1 MTRLSSKQILQEN
14 QTDDHNAISALSLN
28 HKALSHISCL
38 ADFKNLERLD
48 LSFNNLTSLQDL
60 KLCVNLKWLSVLQN
74 KLQSLEGIEELSKL
88 TVSVIFHCSSAVKLN
103 GQDKSKARLLLV
115 LIHLECPLPLSSY
128 LYCNTLLYIAGGSH
142 FANFENQVLNAGKNK
157 LRSMDEVRSLVSLR
171 ALILNDNEIGSICRL
186 DRMKDL
192 NTLEGRWIL
201 DVVLVANEGIDS
213 MLKSNSSGVIFLSRN
228 PVHEIGE
235 SLVKLK
241 SITKLSLSKCQIQSI
256 GSSLKSCIE
265 LKELRLAHNDIKTLP
280 AELAY
285 NTKLQN
291 LDLGNNLIT
300 SWSDLKVIR
309 SLVNLKNFNLQG
321 NPIAVKEK
329 LAKKTK
335 RLLPNLQI
343 FNARPTDKITKYEKG
358 DKVDDFPLN
367 VATELEVKKKDK
379 RDHGRAEKNKH
390 NSMTESGLVHLVNG
404 DLDVEKELKKKKRKA
419 NDEAKKKVPILKE
432 DHTMVEREL
441 NKKARKVERGGLGAI
456 DDGET
461 PFMELFAA
469 ETAENSKYSVEDR
482 TDKAFQDSNSA
493 GGSVSLG
500 AKKKKTKRRGI
511 SPSIQLLSLPVE
523 VGLGGPSTWDDE

>member
-1 MTRLSSKQILQEN
+1 MTRLSSKQILQDN

-88 TVSVIFHCSSAVKLN
+88 TV
-103 GQDKSKARLLLV
+103 
-115 LIHLECPLPLSSY
+115 
-128 LYCNTLLYIAGGSH
+128 
-142 FANFENQVLNAGKNK
+142 LNAGKNK

-192 NTLEGRWIL
+192 NTL
-201 DVVLVANEGIDS
+201 V
-213 MLKSNSSGVIFLSRN
+213 LSRN

-390 NSMTESGLVHLVNG
+390 NSMTESGLAHLVNG

-441 NKKARKVERGGLGAI
+441 NKKARKVERGGLSAI

>member
-1 MTRLSSKQILQEN
+1 M
-14 QTDDHNAISALSLN
+14 
-28 HKALSHISCL
+28 
-38 ADFKNLERLD
+38 
-48 LSFNNLTSLQDL
+48 
-60 KLCVNLKWLSVLQN
+60 
-74 KLQSLEGIEELSKL
+74 
-88 TVSVIFHCSSAVKLN
+88 
-103 GQDKSKARLLLV
+103 
-115 LIHLECPLPLSSY
+115 
-128 LYCNTLLYIAGGSH
+128 
-142 FANFENQVLNAGKNK
+142 
-157 LRSMDEVRSLVSLR
+157 
-171 ALILNDNEIGSICRL
+171 
-186 DRMKDL
+186 
-192 NTLEGRWIL
+192 
-201 DVVLVANEGIDS
+201 
-213 MLKSNSSGVIFLSRN
+213 
-228 PVHEIGE
+228 
-235 SLVKLK
+235 
-241 SITKLSLSKCQIQSI
+241 
-256 GSSLKSCIE
+256 
-265 LKELRLAHNDIKTLP
+265 
-280 AELAY
+280 
-285 NTKLQN
+285 
-291 LDLGNNLIT
+291 
-300 SWSDLKVIR
+300 
-309 SLVNLKNFNLQG
+309 
-321 NPIAVKEK
+321 
-329 LAKKTK
+329 
-335 RLLPNLQI
+335 QI